1 MSYSGSSSSLMNVFG
16 ILLILDS
23 NNLNSSHNAFELI
36 RLNEASYILAMLGK
50 DFQKMW
56 DYEQERFKIKGSK
69 EPLKYRLVNAHYK
82 ISSMISRLDAY
93 ISRMQERDKILFER
107 VVEAQMS
114 KDTQRAA
121 MYANEVAEIR
131 KISRQLLT
139 TQIALEQVQ
148 LRLET
153 VTELGDIFVN
163 LIPVL
168 GVISELKSAL
178 KGIMPEVS
186 LELAE
191 LGEGLQE
198 IVTESGEFTG
208 MGSYAAASS
217 PEARKILE
225 EASVVAEQRM
235 KEKFPDLPVGA
246 GLASKSHS

>member
-1 MSYSGSSSSLMNVFG
+1 MNAFA

-23 NNLNSSHNAFELI
+23 NNLNSSHYVFGLI
-36 RLNEASYILAMLGK
+36 KVSRARYILAMLGK

-56 DYEQERFKIKGSK
+56 GNGQDKFKVKGSN

-93 ISRMQERDKILFER
+93 IAKMQERDKILFER
-107 VVEAQMS
+107 VVEAQMA
-114 KDTQRAA
+114 KDVQRAA

-153 VTELGDIFVN
+153 VTELGDVFVN

-168 GVISELKSAL
+168 GVVNELKSAL

-186 LELAE
+186 LELTE

-225 EASVVAEQRM
+225 EASIVAEQRM
-235 KEKFPDLPVGA
+235 KEKFPDLPVSS
-246 GLASKSHS
+246 GLTSKSNT